1 MLGALVLALLVL
13 ASKPIDLLAMQG
25 MPAPVFND
33 LLTQGHPKL
42 AQKISKMLEVRSH
55 PDSAEVQNILNR
67 WELEADGPE
76 SSYDYL
82 TVTRLWLKAGQA
94 SEAELALRR
103 TVRRR
108 GAKVPAGLVLLD
120 QARVAYLARDYVIAD
135 AAYWRG
141 CKVADQATSIEYW
154 LDIENLATPEEVDE
168 WERFATLPPHERR
181 TCAFLRAFWNE
192 RAAASAVT
200 VSRRV
205 AQHYQR
211 LRYVRQRYLRRSGKK
226 GPSFSNRIGRP
237 VNSIVDDRGLVYLR
251 MGEPDRRTSY
261 LAGECFQSNESWAYY
276 YPEETRIYHFSAGA
290 GVDDWWLIDNL
301 ADVYICGNPGAGMS
315 PVNTVGPFI
324 PGASPIPVFNELY
337 ASRSGLDSRYM
348 QWAFDMKPGN
358 PLRFQQAFGHER
370 NRTYADAEFAIDSV
384 PERPAVDVAARLMVE
399 DLQFRSSAVGK
410 TRVWLNGLIEAKRL
424 TPLKLADGSLK
435 YEVEAVYSLID
446 SRDRLIQGRQLFETT
461 SDDKLGDDESIPV
474 RIPLRLQP
482 GDYRYTLMVRS
493 TARKRGKQPVGNYR
507 RDVLT
512 VHEYDAT
519 VPQLSSVAVAPD
531 SGGTWTVGG
540 GVFIK
545 PSPAHN
551 TGTDK
556 IAHIYYEAYGL
567 TPRGEFVTTV
577 HMDPESSG
585 QEFTLEFRRVSG
597 PNPAEPTRGY
607 LRLDLQKTPP
617 GVYKMDVVVTDAA
630 TGTSTLPVPLDILVN
645 KK

>member
-1 MLGALVLALLVL
+1 LLAAPLIL
-13 ASKPIDLLAMQG
+13 AFTSADLLAMQG
-25 MPAPVFND
+25 MPAPVYNE

-42 AQKISKMLEVRSH
+42 AKKISKMLDVRSH
-55 PDSAEVQNILNR
+55 PDSAEVQNILSR
-67 WELEADGPE
+67 WELEAEGPE
-76 SSYDYL
+76 SDYDYL

-103 TVRRR
+103 TVRRTG
-108 GAKVPAGLVLLD
+108 GAVPPGLVLLD

-141 CKVADQATSIEYW
+141 CEVADQATSIEYW
-154 LDIENLATPEEVDE
+154 LDIENLATPEEVDD

-181 TCAFLRAFWNE
+181 MCAFLRAFWNE

-205 AQHYQR
+205 VQHYQR
-211 LRYVRQRYLRRSGKK
+211 LRFVRQRYLRRSGKK

-251 MGEPDRRTSY
+251 MGEPHRRTSY

-276 YPEETRIYHFSAGA
+276 YPDETHIYHFSAGT

-301 ADVYICGNPGAGMS
+301 ADVYICGNPRAGMS

-324 PGASPIPVFNELY
+324 PGASAIPVFNELY
-337 ASRSGLDSRYM
+337 ASRGGLDSRYM
-348 QWAFDMKPGN
+348 QMAFNMKPGN
-358 PLRFQQAFGHER
+358 PLRFQQAFGRER
-370 NRTYADAEFAIDSV
+370 NWTYRDAEFAIDSV
-384 PERPAVDVAARLMVE
+384 PERPDVDVDARLMVE
-399 DLQFRSSAVGK
+399 DLQFRSGDVGK

-424 TPLKLADGSLK
+424 TPEKLPDGTFK

-461 SDDKLGDDESIPV
+461 SEDKLGSDESIPV
-474 RIPLRLQP
+474 RIPLQLQP
-482 GDYRYTLMVRS
+482 GNYRYTLMVRS
-493 TARKRGKQPVGNYR
+493 TVRKRGEQPVGNYR

-531 SGGTWTVGG
+531 SGGTWTAGG
-540 GVFIK
+540 GVFLK

-551 TGTDK
+551 TGEDQ
-556 IAHIYYEAYGL
+556 IAHIYYEVYGL

-577 HMDPESSG
+577 HMDPEGSG
-585 QEFTLEFRRVSG
+585 QDFTLEFRRVSG
-597 PNPAEPTRGY
+597 PNAAEPTRGY

-617 GVYKMDVVVTDAA
+617 GRYEMDVVVTDAA
-630 TGTSTLPVPLDILVN
+630 TGVSTLPVPLDIIVN
-645 KK
+645 KN